1 MNRPDVRVFDSKEA
15 LGEAAADQVA
25 ALIESLP
32 EGERFSLALAGGS
45 TPLPLHRALATKHH
59 DAVDW
64 NRIHIFWGDD
74 RFVPPNDEN
83 SNYRMARETLLD
95 HVPIP
100 SKNIHPI
107 PTDVGSPEEAAA
119 QYEQTLKAFFG
130 NDGPPQFDLIL
141 LGMGPDGHTASLF
154 PGVPALQ
161 EKERWVAG
169 VAAPQ
174 HIGPHVPRVTL
185 TLPVINRSKQVFFLV
200 AGENKQE
207 PLAAILNGKPGAGAY
222 PASRVHARQG
232 LVWFVDEAAAAPLD
246 VL

>member
-32 EGERFSLALAGGS
+32 EGDRFSLALSGGS
-45 TPLPLHRALATKHH
+45 TPLPLHRALATKHR
-59 DAVDW
+59 DALDW
-64 NRIHIFWGDD
+64 KRIHVFWGDE
-74 RFVPPNDEN
+74 RFVPANDEN

-100 SKNIHPI
+100 DKNIHPI
-107 PTDVGSPEEAAA
+107 PTDVGSPKEAAA
-119 QYEQTLKAFFG
+119 LYEQTLKDFFS
-130 NDGPPQFDLIL
+130 NDGLPRFDLIL
-141 LGMGPDGHTASLF
+141 LGLGSDGHTASLF

-161 EKERWVAG
+161 ETKRWVAS

-185 TLPVINRSKQVFFLV
+185 TLPVLNSSKQVFFLV
-200 AGENKQE
+200 AGESKQE
-207 PLAAILNGKPGAGAY
+207 PLAAILNGQPGAGAY

-232 LVWFVDEAAAAPLD
+232 LVWFADQAATETAD
-246 VL
+246 V